1 MKRFQD
7 TGMTQE
13 QAEKLTMH
21 FTQLL
26 CQDRDKLADLCF
38 WSTRVGF
45 TGFRT
50 ELLKSQELQAATF
63 NRDTERLRDGLDKIR
78 SEIRYEVD
86 KLTASQRLDLNLEKG
101 RIRDELQSLRDMATE
116 MEIKVDKEV
125 NSLKAAME
133 QSKNDTVKY
142 RREEG
147 AVEINMSV
155 RDMDT
160 LKHRISEAKSG
171 TGQVAAVLASVTFK
185 PRAAAFTSL
194 IQSASRSK
202 DAQKALEI
210 FQCMQDMF
218 HISPNTFSSSALISA
233 LAKSG
238 QWQLAERYFHELESQ
253 ATNDPQSRPN
263 TVTYS
268 ALLTA
273 YEKGGQFEKALKT
286 FQHQLDAKVDPD
298 LITFSSLVSACV
310 RAGQLETA
318 IGMLEVEP
326 SVLTLNMMLQQACR
340 LGSQQDVEDVLQ
352 VMKHTKTELSAESVA
367 ALARSTATHTRS

>member
-1 MKRFQD
+1 M
-7 TGMTQE
+7 GGC
-13 QAEKLTMH
+13 A
-21 FTQLL
+21 
-26 CQDRDKLADLCF
+26 
-38 WSTRVGF
+38 GP
-45 TGFRT
+45 
-50 ELLKSQELQAATF
+50 
-63 NRDTERLRDGLDKIR
+63 I
-78 SEIRYEVD
+78 
-86 KLTASQRLDLNLEKG
+86 TASHKLPSHLNLRTKSLSGCSPSTSSLSPPSILIMIFDTSYSRQPVE
-101 RIRDELQSLRDMATE
+101 RIGSERVSADAFPAWAETRGPAFQ
-116 MEIKVDKEV
+116 
-125 NSLKAAME
+125 
-133 QSKNDTVKY
+133 

-147 AVEINMSV
+147 AVEFNMSV

-268 ALLTA
+268 ALLTGA
-273 YEKGGQFEKALKT
+273 RVDSAL
-286 FQHQLDAKVDPD
+286 
-298 LITFSSLVSACV
+298 
-310 RAGQLETA
+310 
-318 IGMLEVEP
+318 
-326 SVLTLNMMLQQACR
+326 
-340 LGSQQDVEDVLQ
+340 
-352 VMKHTKTELSAESVA
+352 
-367 ALARSTATHTRS
+367 